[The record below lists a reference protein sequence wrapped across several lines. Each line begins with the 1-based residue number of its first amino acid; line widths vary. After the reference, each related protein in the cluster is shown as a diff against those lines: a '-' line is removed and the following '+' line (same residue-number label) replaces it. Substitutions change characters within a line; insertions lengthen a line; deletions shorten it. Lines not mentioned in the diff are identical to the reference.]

1 MNYLFIFFGVLIVA
15 LILTT
20 KSVLN
25 MLEKRRMSVFT
36 PFFFIGLLLCLVS
49 GFLFYNFFDL
59 ALDIF
64 LIVKFVSIIGMFF
77 VLWRASK

>member
-1 MNYLFIFFGVLIVA
+1 MNYLFILFGVLIVA
-15 LILTT
+15 LVLTT

-25 MLEKRRMSVFT
+25 MLEKRKMSTFI
-36 PFFFIGLLLCLVS
+36 PFFVIGFFLCLVS

-64 LIVKFVSIIGMFF
+64 LIVKFLSVMGMFF
-77 VLWRASK
+77 VLWRAFE